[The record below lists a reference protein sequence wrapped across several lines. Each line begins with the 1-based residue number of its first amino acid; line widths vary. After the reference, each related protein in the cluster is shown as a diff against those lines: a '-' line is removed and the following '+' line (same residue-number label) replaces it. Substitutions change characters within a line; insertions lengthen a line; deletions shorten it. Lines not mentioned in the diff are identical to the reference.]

1 MTVHFRRVV
10 ALCAPLCLLGGGCSN
25 DRPPPP
31 ARTVDAAQSPRES
44 AVETPKQIQ
53 TATAHRAKVGHG
65 AELYAA
71 PWFSAR
77 RGTYD
82 LIVHFH
88 GLGKIQEGNLEKVH
102 INAAVVSV
110 NLGAGTDHYS
120 NAFRDPQSFP
130 KLLADTHEE
139 LVKSGRIGEKAQLG
153 RLALSAWS
161 AGYVSVERV
170 MSEPSNAE
178 KVDAVLLADGFFTS
192 FSDRKKRTINTKP
205 LDRFVKLAELAERD
219 EKLFAITHSS
229 IPTVDYPSMDEVC
242 GKFLELLSMPKSPS
256 KLVGPRNMHETYAA
270 ERGSFHLKG
279 YEGITAK
286 DHIDQIR
293 AMGETLW
300 PYLRERWEK
309 GDKAAREKAD
319 MPAAQQAAPATKA
332 PAQKPL

>member
-1 MTVHFRRVV
+1 MRVHFRREI
-10 ALCAPLCLLGGGCSN
+10 ALCGVLCLLGGGCSN

-44 AVETPKQIQ
+44 DVETPKHLE

-71 PWFSAR
+71 PWFSAH
-77 RGTYD
+77 RGNYD

-88 GLGKIQEGNLEKVH
+88 GLGKIQEGNLEKTR
-102 INAAVVSV
+102 INAAVVSI

-120 NAFRDPQSFP
+120 SAFRDPQSFP
-130 KLLADTHEE
+130 KLLAETHDE
-139 LVKSGRIGEKAQLG
+139 LVKSGRIPANARLG

-170 MSEPSNAE
+170 MSEATNAE
-178 KVDAVLLADGFFTS
+178 KIDAVLLADGFFTS
-192 FSDRKKRTINTKP
+192 FTDKKKRTINTKP
-205 LDRFVKLAELAERD
+205 LDRFVRLAELAERD
-219 EKLFAITHSS
+219 EKLFAITHSA
-229 IPTVDYPSMDEVC
+229 IPTADYPSMDEVC
-242 GKFLELLSMPKSPS
+242 GKFLELLSVPKAPS

-270 ERGSFHLKG
+270 DRGSFHLKG
-279 YEGITAK
+279 YEGVTAK

-309 GDKAAREKAD
+309 ADKANREKVE
-319 MPAAQQAAPATKA
+319 MPAQAAPKA